1 MLNEREEQER
11 RERERREK
19 REWDKGQERQREER
33 IECWSPTEWG
43 VNRMLVANRTGCES
57 NVGRQPK
64 RLFFPPIPEKE
75 KTEEEGTA
83 VASFSIRSCLLL
95 IWDCF
100 LVRLLLDEE
109 LRILKD

>member
-1 MLNEREEQER
+1 
-11 RERERREK
+11 
-19 REWDKGQERQREER
+19 
-33 IECWSPTEWG
+33 
-43 VNRMLVANRTGCES
+43 MLVANRTGCES

-83 VASFSIRSCLLL
+83 VASFSIRSCSLL

-100 LVRLLLDEE
+100 LVRLLLNEE
-109 LRILKD
+109 FWVLQSEVCEGFDLLRGVVIAMRIF